1 MAEGDFFTESTL
13 DYWQELTPDVPA
25 RFSATPPYRFGYPVR
40 LPCGRV
46 LILPLRQL
54 PDGRH
59 AVASL
64 IANQASHVVVAALAD
79 HMAKQAQLLRPEI
92 VVGLPTLGLA
102 FASLVA
108 SRLGQPRFV
117 PLGYS
122 RKFWYDDALSVPISS
137 ITTPEAGRRLRLDPN
152 LLTLIRGRRV
162 VVIDDAVST
171 GTTVVAVVK
180 LLRAIDVDA
189 VGMVVAMKQTNRWEA
204 ALRSLGG
211 PSLQVRG
218 VCGCPLFARRG
229 DGWWPVADT
238 QPDVP

>member
-1 MAEGDFFTESTL
+1 MAEAEFFTESTL
-13 DYWQELTPDVPA
+13 DYWQQLTPDVPS
-25 RFSATPPYRFGYPVR
+25 RFSATPPHRFGYPVR

-46 LILPLRQL
+46 LVLPLRQL
-54 PDGRH
+54 PDERH

-64 IANQASHVVVAALAD
+64 IANQASHTVVAALAD
-79 HMAKQAQLLRPEI
+79 HMAKEAQRLEPEI

-108 SRLGQPRFV
+108 AGLGQPRFV

-122 RKFWYDDALSVPISS
+122 RKFWYDDALSVPIAS

-162 VVIDDAVST
+162 VVIDDAIST
-171 GTTVVAVVK
+171 GSTAVAAVQ
-180 LLRAIDVDA
+180 LLHGIDVEP

-204 ALRSLGG
+204 ALRSLQT
-211 PSLQVRG
+211 PAPLVRG
-218 VCGCPLFARRG
+218 VCGCPLFERRD
-229 DGWWPVADT
+229 DGWWPIAGT